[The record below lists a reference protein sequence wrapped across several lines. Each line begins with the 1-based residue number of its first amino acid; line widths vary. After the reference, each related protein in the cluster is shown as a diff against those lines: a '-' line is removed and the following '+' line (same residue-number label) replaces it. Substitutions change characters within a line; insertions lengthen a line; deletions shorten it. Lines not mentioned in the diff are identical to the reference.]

1 MEVLHG
7 RCAGLDVHKDT
18 VVACLRVVENGT
30 VRHEVR
36 TFDTVTASLCE
47 LSDWLTSEQVTHV
60 AMEATGVYWKPVW
73 HVLEGSFE
81 LVLANAQH
89 IKNVPGRKT
98 DVKDAEWIAELLAH
112 GLIRGSFVPGRP
124 FQELR
129 DLTRARKQFVRERT
143 RNVQRIQKVLQDA
156 NIKLDSWLSNLMGL
170 SGRKMLAAMIAG
182 ESDPMA
188 LARLAHPRAESS
200 REQLAKALEGR
211 LTAHHRAMLEVYLAQ
226 VDAIDAAI
234 SKLEGHLEVALA
246 PFREAE
252 RHLRTIPGVSAIV
265 AASMIA
271 ELGTDMSR
279 FPTVG
284 HVLSWA
290 GLCPRADES
299 AGKRRSTRI
308 RYGAPWLKTVLA
320 MAAWSAIRVK
330 TSYERTLYFRLKSR
344 RGAAKA
350 LIAVAASMLGAAY
363 HVLRDGVAYR
373 DLGPHHFD
381 LLHHDRTK
389 NALVRRLERLGYS
402 VALNP
407 AA

>member
-1 MEVLHG
+1 MEVLHA

-18 VVACLRVVENGT
+18 VVACIRVVEGGT
-30 VRHEVR
+30 VRHQVR
-36 TFDTVTASLCE
+36 TFGTVTASLCE
-47 LSDWLTSEQVTHV
+47 LSDWLASEQVTHV

-73 HVLEGSFE
+73 HVLEDSFE
-81 LVLANAQH
+81 LLLANAKH

-129 DLTRARKQFVRERT
+129 DLTRARKQFVRERS

-156 NIKLDSWLSNLMGL
+156 NIKLDSRLSNLMGG

-182 ESDPMA
+182 ESNPA
-188 LARLAHPRAESS
+188 VLAALAHPRVDSS
-200 REQLAKALEGR
+200 RDELAQALDGR

-234 SKLEGHLEVALA
+234 AKLEGHLEVALA
-246 PFREAE
+246 PFREAQ
-252 RHLRTIPGVSAIV
+252 RHLRTIPGVSEIV
-265 AASMIA
+265 AASIIA
-271 ELGTDMSR
+271 ELGSDMSR
-279 FPTVG
+279 FATVG
-284 HVLSWA
+284 HVISWA

-308 RYGAPWLKTVLA
+308 REGSPWLKPVLVQ
-320 MAAWSAIRVK
+320 AAWSAVHVK
-330 TSYERTLYFRLKSR
+330 TSYERALYFRLKSR

-350 LIAVAASMLGAAY
+350 VIAVAASILTAAY

-373 DLGPHHFD
+373 DLGAGHFD
-381 LLHHDRTK
+381 QLHHDRIKTS
-389 NALVRRLERLGYS
+389 LVRRLQRLGYS
-402 VALNP
+402 VDLHS